1 MLTGASITT
10 AHGSAHCQAP
20 VEPFTANP
28 VHILYQQHYSS
39 LLSKPIITVP
49 RPPSLHLEDPW
60 VAICISSV
68 ILACL
73 HLHSPSPIW
82 EVCPLMR

>member
-1 MLTGASITT
+1 MVWHLLNPLLQTPFTLSIHSIT
-10 AHGSAHCQAP
+10 P
-20 VEPFTANP
+20 P
-28 VHILYQQHYSS
+28 

-49 RPPSLHLEDPW
+49 RPPSLHLEGPR
-60 VAICISSV
+60 VAMSMLSV

-73 HLHSPSPIW
+73 HLHSARPIW